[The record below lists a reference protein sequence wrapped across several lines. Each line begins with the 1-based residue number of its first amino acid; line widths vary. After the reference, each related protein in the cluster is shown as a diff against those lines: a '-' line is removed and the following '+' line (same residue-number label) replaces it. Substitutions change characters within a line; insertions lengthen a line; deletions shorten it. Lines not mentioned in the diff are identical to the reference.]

1 LSFLPSDSFDSFWG
15 MGRWTRSN
23 AEICL
28 LAVKGKPQ
36 RLNADVHSV
45 IYAPIDK
52 HSKKPK
58 ETRERIIRL
67 IGDLPRVE
75 LFARQK
81 SEGWDIWGN
90 ELENS
95 LTLGGEEKKI
105 KTNCV

>member
-1 LSFLPSDSFDSFWG
+1 MNTEEVDG
-15 MGRWTRSN
+15 
-23 AEICL
+23 
-28 LAVKGKPQ
+28 
-36 RLNADVHSV
+36 HSV
-45 IYAPIDK
+45 IYAPINK

-67 IGDLPRVE
+67 VGDLPRVE

-95 LTLGGEEKKI
+95 LTIREKE
-105 KTNCV
+105 NEL